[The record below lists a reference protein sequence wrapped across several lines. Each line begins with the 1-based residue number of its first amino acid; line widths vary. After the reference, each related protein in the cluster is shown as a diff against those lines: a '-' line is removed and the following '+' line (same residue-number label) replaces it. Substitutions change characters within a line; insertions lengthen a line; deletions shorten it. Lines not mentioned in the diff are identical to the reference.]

1 MIKSYKI
8 KLHPTKEQEQK
19 LWQSA
24 GTARWAY
31 NWTLGKQKESY
42 ANGGK
47 FIQDGGLR
55 KELTQLKKTEEFAW
69 LNDVS
74 NDIPKQ
80 AIKDACLAYKRF
92 FSKQTG
98 FPKFKSR
105 RKSKPSFYQDN
116 FKIQITEKSVFLSK
130 IGHVKLA
137 EKGVLPIGKGKSKEI
152 SMVNLRAS
160 NDGLNWYLTV
170 GIEVKDPIL
179 NKPVTE
185 PIGIDVGVKELAV
198 ISTGEVFKNIN
209 KTKEVRRLAKKLKRL
224 QRQASR
230 QYEKFKKKEGE
241 LRYEKTS
248 NLLKL
253 EREIRLIHK
262 RLNDIRTNH
271 LHQTTSKLVK
281 ANPEYIVI
289 EDLNVSGM
297 MKNKHLSRAVQEQ
310 KLYEFR
316 RQIEYK
322 CEWYGVRLI
331 IADRFYP
338 SSKTCSQC
346 GQVKKDLKLSDRTY
360 HCDCGLNIDRD
371 LNASI
376 NLREYGRKLAS

>member
-8 KLHPTKEQEQK
+8 KLHPNKEQEQK

-31 NWTLGKQKESY
+31 NWTLGRQKENYESS
-42 ANGGK
+42 GK
-47 FIQDGGLR
+47 FINDGDLR
-55 KELTQLKKTEEFAW
+55 KELTQLKKASEFSW
-69 LNDVS
+69 INDVS

-80 AIKDACLAYKRF
+80 SIKDACQAYQRF
-92 FSKQTG
+92 FKKQSE
-98 FPKFKSR
+98 FPKFKSK

-116 FKIQITEKSVFLSK
+116 FKIKFTGSHVFLSK
-130 IGHVKLA
+130 IGFVKLA
-137 EKGVLPIGKGKSKEI
+137 ENNALPIGRGKNKGI
-152 SMVNLRAS
+152 SMINPRI
-160 NDGLNWYLTV
+160 NHDGLNWYLAV
-170 GIEVKDPIL
+170 GIEVKAPIL
-179 NKPVTE
+179 NKPTTE
-185 PIGIDVGVKELAV
+185 PIGIDVGIKELAV
-198 ISTGEVFKNIN
+198 ISTGEIIKNIN
-209 KTKEVRRLAKKLKRL
+209 KTKEVRHLAKKLKRL

-230 QYEKFKKKEGE
+230 QYEKFKKKGGE
-241 LRYEKTS
+241 IRYEKTS

-253 EREIRLIHK
+253 EREIRLVHK

-297 MKNKHLSRAVQEQ
+297 MKNKHLSRAISGQ

-322 CEWYGVRLI
+322 CQWYGVRLI
-331 IADRFYP
+331 FADRWYP

-346 GQVKKDLKLSDRTY
+346 GQIKKDLKLSDRTY
-360 HCDCGLNIDRD
+360 HCDCGLHIDRD
-371 LNASI
+371 LNAAI

>member
-1 MIKSYKI
+1 MIKGHRI

-31 NWTLGKQKESY
+31 NWALERQKENY
-42 ANGGK
+42 ETGGK
-47 FIQDGGLR
+47 FMQDAVLR
-55 KELTQLKKTEEFAW
+55 KELTQLKKTEEFNW
-69 LNDVS
+69 LNNVS
-74 NDIPKQ
+74 ATCSLQ

-92 FSKQTG
+92 FKNQSR
-98 FPKFKSR
+98 FPNFKSR
-105 RKSKPSFYQDN
+105 KKHKPSFYQRDDHLK
-116 FKIQITEKSVFLSK
+116 FKNGMAVLEK
-130 IGHVKLA
+130 IGWVKMA
-137 EKGVLPIGKGKSKEI
+137 EHLPEGKCFCPRIKH
-152 SMVNLRAS
+152 
-160 NDGLNWYLTV
+160 DGLNWFLAV
-170 GIEVKDPIL
+170 SVDIEVAPNNSKTI
-179 NKPVTE
+179 TE
-185 PIGIDVGVKELAV
+185 SIGIDIGIKELAV
-198 ISTGEVFKNIN
+198 ISTGEIIKNIN
-209 KTKEVRRLAKKLKRL
+209 KTREVRRLTKKLKRL
-224 QRQASR
+224 QYQASR
-230 QYEKFKKKEGE
+230 QYEKRKKEN
-241 LRYEKTS
+241 YKTEKSS

-253 EREIRLIHK
+253 EREIRLIYK

-297 MKNKHLSRAVQEQ
+297 MKNKHLARAISEQ

-316 RQIEYK
+316 RQLEYK
-322 CEWYGVRLI
+322 CQWYGVRLI

-338 SSKTCSQC
+338 SSKTCSRC
-346 GQVKKDLKLSDRTY
+346 GQIKKDLKLSDRTY
-360 HCDCGLNIDRD
+360 HCDCGLHIDRD